1 MGRADESMKIA
12 NRQQFLGILAIAAV
26 ALLAGDRLVFTP
38 LARAWKAKA
47 ERIAKLK
54 EDVSNGQAL
63 LARETA
69 IRQRW
74 EQMQTN
80 ALTGEPSV
88 AENQVFKAFERWA
101 QDSRITM
108 NSIKPQWKK
117 PADDFM
123 TLECSVEATGNL
135 SAVTRFLY
143 NIERDPLAI
152 RITAMQITA
161 RDDSGEQLTLSMQVS
176 ALLLQ
181 RTKT

>member
-1 MGRADESMKIA
+1 MKIT
-12 NRQQFLGILAIAAV
+12 NRQQFLAILAIATV

-38 LARAWKAKA
+38 LASAWKTRA

-74 EQMQTN
+74 EQMRTN
-80 ALTGEPSV
+80 ALSGEPSV
-88 AENQVFKAFERWA
+88 AENQVFKAFEHWA
-101 QDSRITM
+101 QDSRITI

-123 TLECSVEATGNL
+123 TLECSVEATGNI
-135 SAVTRFLY
+135 SALTRFLY
-143 NIERDPLAI
+143 NIEKDPLAV
-152 RITAMQITA
+152 RIVAMQITA
-161 RDDSGEQLTLSMQVS
+161 RDDNGEQLTLNMQVS

-181 RTKT
+181 QTKTPKA

>member
-1 MGRADESMKIA
+1 MKIT
-12 NRQQFLGILAIAAV
+12 NRQQFLAILAIAAV
-26 ALLAGDRLVFTP
+26 ALLASDRLVFTP
-38 LARAWKAKA
+38 LVSAWKTRA

-54 EDVSNGQAL
+54 EDVANGEAL

-74 EQMQTN
+74 EQMRTN
-80 ALTGEPSV
+80 ALAGEPSV

-101 QDSRITM
+101 QDSRITI

-123 TLECSVEATGNL
+123 TLECSVEATGNI
-135 SAVTRFLY
+135 SALTRFLY
-143 NIERDPLAI
+143 NIEKDPLAV
-152 RITAMQITA
+152 RIVAMQITA

-176 ALLLQ
+176 ALFLQ
-181 RTKT
+181 QTKTPKA

>member
-1 MGRADESMKIA
+1 MKIA

-38 LARAWKAKA
+38 LARAWKARA

-63 LARETA
+63 LAREVA

-74 EQMQTN
+74 QQMQTN

-143 NIERDPLAI
+143 NIEKDPLAI